1 MTEPAH
7 VEQASLDR
15 LLEWGGSKLLR
26 QMVRLFVE
34 NATHRMEQIDAGLS
48 SDDLDGVE
56 RGSHSLKSSAAN
68 VGAMIVS
75 RISAGMEDAAE
86 KGDWDA
92 IRTARAEL
100 GEALPAAT
108 RELERIAEELAEES

>member
-1 MTEPAH
+1 MSEPAQ

-15 LLEWGGSKLLR
+15 LVEWGGTKLLR
-26 QMVRLFVE
+26 QMVRLFIE
-34 NATHRMEQIDAGLS
+34 NAAQRMEQIDGGLAA
-48 SDDLDGVE
+48 DDLDGVE

-75 RISAGMEDAAE
+75 RISARMEDASE
-86 KGDWDA
+86 TGDWDT
-92 IRTARAEL
+92 IRAARAEL

-108 RELERIAEELAEES
+108 EELERLAEKLTQES